1 MAETENTKA
10 VRLHKRREKRQA
22 KREQT
27 GDTPQA
33 VAERAKRTKEYDED
47 ALKRFGERTG
57 LYA

>member
-1 MAETENTKA
+1 MAETEKA
-10 VRLHKRREKRQA
+10 KADRLHKRREKRQT

-27 GDTPQA
+27 GDTPEA